1 MPKVSINI
9 LTKNR
14 APALHRALTSIA
26 QQSFRDFEVVVVND
40 GSMDETAEIL
50 SGFNPSFLDFKIIN
64 HKLSLGITQS
74 RQEALLVSTGEYVA
88 ILDDDDEWLDAD
100 KLKKQVEF
108 LDTQKE
114 YVLVGG
120 GIKIESGIKSSKGGS
135 SSGGNYELRMRPSL
149 DKDIRK
155 TMLLKNNFFTS
166 TVMFRREV
174 AIKAGG
180 FKSDGVDLAE
190 DYDLWL
196 RLGTQGKMY
205 NFSEVFTNYTQN
217 RYNKDKFQRFL
228 SKQLSL
234 VVLYSKNYPYSKWAK
249 LLLKLRMLF

>member
-14 APALHRALTSIA
+14 AHALQKALMGVGK
-26 QQSFRDFEVVVVND
+26 QSFKDFEVVVVND
-40 GSMDETAEIL
+40 GSTDETAKVL

-108 LDTQKE
+108 LDTHKD

-120 GIKIESGIKSSKGGS
+120 GIKIESGIKT
-135 SSGGNYELRMRPSL
+135 YELRMRPSS

-155 TMLLKNNFFTS
+155 TMLFRNNFFTS
-166 TVMFRREV
+166 TILFKRQV
-174 AIKAGG
+174 AIQVGG
-180 FKSDGVDLAE
+180 FLQDNIDLAE

-196 RLGTQGKMY
+196 RLGKIGKMY

-217 RYNKDKFQRFL
+217 RYNKDKL
-228 SKQLSL
+228 KQFFRKQYLL
-234 VVLYSKNYPYSKWAK
+234 VERNQKSYPYGLLAK
-249 LLLKLRMLF
+249 LWLQFRLIV